1 MKYTGGFKCDIK
13 AKEIMKHLIEDIWFS
28 AFSITYD
35 TDNENNPMALIDTI
49 FTATS
54 NSGKQYKY
62 AIELKERPQYEHN
75 KYDWMLEL
83 PKYKILYNTQYI
95 SGYTSAYLNTFK
107 DDIYA
112 LWTIKDIDKCKIEST
127 VYANKTTQGNDN
139 TIINKL
145 SYLLPFNNATITGYT
160 NEQEY
165 ISNNSRRKIDRT
177 TD

>member
-1 MKYTGGFKCDIK
+1 MFCTKLENFISSRMVLTMDMIK
-13 AKEIMKHLIEDIWFS
+13 SM
-28 AFSITYD
+28 
-35 TDNENNPMALIDTI
+35 
-49 FTATS
+49 
-54 NSGKQYKY
+54 
-62 AIELKERPQYEHN
+62 
-75 KYDWMLEL
+75 
-83 PKYKILYNTQYI
+83 I
-95 SGYTSAYLNTFK
+95 SV
-107 DDIYA
+107 
-112 LWTIKDIDKCKIEST
+112 KIEST